1 MEQSAATRS
10 ESARTGTTR
19 EEWRNTILAGLANYI
34 DAGSI
39 VADPK
44 FTDPENFDFTLPP
57 DSPALKLG
65 FKPIDTTKIGAQA
78 YPQRKTCLHVE
89 YQR

>member
-1 MEQSAATRS
+1 MLSNCYWDASGRAPVFPGNLT
-10 ESARTGTTR
+10 
-19 EEWRNTILAGLANYI
+19 LAQWQAKGH

-44 FTDPENFDFTLPP
+44 FVDPGKYDFRLQP

-65 FKPIDTTKIGAQA
+65 FKPIDPTKIGLVG
-78 YPQRKTCLHVE
+78 PPSGGSCPGR
-89 YQR
+89 